1 MANRIL
7 EEIRQT
13 RPFVSRQEEAVLNI
27 VRTADAL
34 KRGGELLFRRHGIT
48 SAQYNVLRILRGAG
62 EGGLHC
68 NGIAE
73 RMITA
78 EPDITRLLMRMERL
92 GLLVRHRNGDDRRMV
107 TAIATERGLRL
118 LDEIDAPLRELQK
131 RQLALLSEDEIE
143 ALISGLEKVRE
154 GGAHPEESKRSSL
167 RMTP

>member
-7 EEIRQT
+7 EELRQT
-13 RPFVSRQEEAVLNI
+13 RPFATRQEEAALNV

-62 EGGLHC
+62 DRGLHC
-68 NGIAE
+68 NAVAE

-92 GLLVRHRNGDDRRMV
+92 GLLVRQRDTADRRMV
-107 TAIATERGLRL
+107 TAIATERGLQL
-118 LDEIDAPLRELQK
+118 LDELEAPLRELQE
-131 RQLALLSEDEIE
+131 RQFALLSDNEMET
-143 ALISGLEKVRE
+143 LISGLEKVRE
-154 GGAHPEESKRSSL
+154 SVARVPF
-167 RMTP
+167 

>member
-7 EEIRQT
+7 EELRQT
-13 RPFVSRQEEAVLNI
+13 RPFATRQEEAALNV

-62 EGGLHC
+62 DRRLHC
-68 NGIAE
+68 SAIAG

-92 GLLVRHRNGDDRRMV
+92 GLLVRHRDTADRRMV
-107 TAIATERGLRL
+107 TAIATEPGLRL
-118 LDEIDAPLRELQK
+118 LNALENPLRQLQE
-131 RQLALLSEDEIE
+131 RQFANLSESEIE
-143 ALISGLEKVRE
+143 VLIGGLEKVRE
-154 GGAHPEESKRSSL
+154 GVAGIR
-167 RMTP
+167 

>member
-13 RPFVSRQEEAVLNI
+13 RPFATQQEEAVLNI

-62 EGGLHC
+62 DRGLHC
-68 NGIAE
+68 SAIAE

-78 EPDITRLLMRMERL
+78 EPDVTRLLMRMERL
-92 GLLVRHRNGDDRRMV
+92 GLLVRHRDSSDRRMV
-107 TAIATERGLRL
+107 TAIALDRGLQL
-118 LDEIDAPLRELQK
+118 LDELEAPLRELQE
-131 RQLALLSEDEIE
+131 RQFAMLSEDEIE
-143 ALISGLEKVRE
+143 ALTEGLEKVRE
-154 GGAHPEESKRSSL
+154 GTGRIPG
-167 RMTP
+167 

>member
-1 MANRIL
+1 LANRIL

-13 RPFVSRQEEAVLNI
+13 RPFARLQEEAALNI

-62 EGGLHC
+62 DRGLHC
-68 NGIAE
+68 SAVAE

-92 GLLVRHRNGDDRRMV
+92 GLLVRQRDSADRRMV
-107 TAIATERGLRL
+107 TAIATDRGLQL
-118 LDEIDAPLRELQK
+118 LDELEAPLQELQE
-131 RQLALLSEDEIE
+131 RQFALLSEREIE
-143 ALISGLEKVRE
+143 VLIGGLEKVRE
-154 GGAHPEESKRSSL
+154 GVAELAG
-167 RMTP
+167 

>member
-1 MANRIL
+1 MAHRIL

-13 RPFVSRQEEAVLNI
+13 RPFATQQEEAALNI

-62 EGGLHC
+62 DRGLHC
-68 NGIAE
+68 SGIAE

-92 GLLVRHRNGDDRRMV
+92 GLLMRQRDSADRRMV
-107 TAIATERGLRL
+107 TAIATERGLQL
-118 LDEIDAPLRELQK
+118 LVELEAPLRKLQERQFALLSQDEIDA
-131 RQLALLSEDEIE
+131 
-143 ALISGLEKVRE
+143 LIDGLEKVRA
-154 GGAHPEESKRSSL
+154 GVAGMPV
-167 RMTP
+167 

>member
-13 RPFVSRQEEAVLNI
+13 RRFATQQEEAVLNI

-62 EGGLHC
+62 DRGLHC
-68 NGIAE
+68 SAIAE

-78 EPDITRLLMRMERL
+78 EPDVTRLLMRMERL
-92 GLLVRHRNGDDRRMV
+92 GLLVRHRESSDRRMG
-107 TAIATERGLRL
+107 TAIATEGGLQL
-118 LDEIDAPLRELQK
+118 LDELEAPLRELQE
-131 RQLALLSEDEIE
+131 RQFAMLSEDEIE
-143 ALISGLEKVRE
+143 ALTDGLEKVRE
-154 GGAHPEESKRSSL
+154 GTARIPG
-167 RMTP
+167 

>member
-1 MANRIL
+1 MAHRIL

-13 RPFVSRQEEAVLNI
+13 RPFATQQEEAALNI

-62 EGGLHC
+62 DRGLHC
-68 NGIAE
+68 SAIAE

-92 GLLVRHRNGDDRRMV
+92 GLLMRQRDSADRRMV
-107 TAIATERGLRL
+107 TAIATERGLQL
-118 LDEIDAPLRELQK
+118 LVELEAPLRKLQERQFALLSQDEIDA
-131 RQLALLSEDEIE
+131 
-143 ALISGLEKVRE
+143 LIDGLEKVRA
-154 GGAHPEESKRSSL
+154 GVAGMPV
-167 RMTP
+167 

>member
-13 RPFVSRQEEAVLNI
+13 RPFATLEEEAALNI

-62 EGGLHC
+62 DRGLHC
-68 NGIAE
+68 SAIAE

-92 GLLVRHRNGDDRRMV
+92 SLLVRQRDKSDRRMV
-107 TAIATERGLRL
+107 TSIATERGLQL
-118 LDEIDAPLRELQK
+118 LVELEGPLRELQEQQF
-131 RQLALLSEDEIE
+131 RLLSDEEIG
-143 ALISGLEKVRE
+143 ALIDGLEKVRE
-154 GGAHPEESKRSSL
+154 GVTKSRVSGE
-167 RMTP
+167 

>member
-13 RPFVSRQEEAVLNI
+13 RPFARLEEEAALNI

-34 KRGGELLFRRHGIT
+34 KRGGEQLFRRHGIT

-62 EGGLHC
+62 DRGLHC
-68 NGIAE
+68 SAVAE

-92 GLLVRHRNGDDRRMV
+92 GLLVRHRDNTDRRMV
-107 TAIATERGLRL
+107 TAIATDRGLQL
-118 LDEIDAPLRELQK
+118 LDELETPLRRLQE
-131 RQLALLSEDEIE
+131 RQFALLSEREIGT
-143 ALISGLEKVRE
+143 LIGGLEKVRE
-154 GGAHPEESKRSSL
+154 GVAGMP
-167 RMTP
+167 

>member
-7 EEIRQT
+7 QEIRQT
-13 RPFVSRQEEAVLNI
+13 RPFRTQQEEAVLNI

-62 EGGLHC
+62 DRGLHC
-68 NGIAE
+68 SAIAE

-92 GLLVRHRNGDDRRMV
+92 GLLVRHRDTSDRRMV
-107 TAIATERGLRL
+107 TAIATDRGLQL
-118 LDEIDAPLRELQK
+118 LDELEAPLRELQE
-131 RQLALLSEDEIE
+131 RQFAMLSEDEIE
-143 ALISGLEKVRE
+143 ALTDGLEKVRE
-154 GGAHPEESKRSSL
+154 GTARIPG
-167 RMTP
+167 